1 MGFEE
6 VFIKSFSRLAFLLRD
21 GFFEAVSSSFASN
34 PLFTPSMQKKALSA
48 IAKEYLSEEALK
60 KLLSF
65 SEGKR
70 EMMRSKTVGII
81 MAGNIPAVGFH
92 DLISALS
99 TGANAVVKLSSKD
112 RYLIPAMIEETGSEI
127 KNRVKFLPVNAPAT
141 ELNSYKP
148 DVILFSGSD
157 ENKALLS
164 SEFKGVPLIARGSR
178 FSCGVLNGR
187 ESEEELEGLAEDM
200 FLYCGLGC
208 RSISYLLAPKG
219 FDFKPLV
226 KGAQKMKMVSEIS
239 AFANS
244 VTRQRALL
252 TMEGEE
258 FIDGGFFIM
267 RNTSSV
273 FPPMGCVNFSF
284 YESNEDVENFCK
296 EHSEQIQKI
305 FTKFGI
311 AQRPKIDEWMDGI
324 NTVERLWQRLSNTE

>member
-6 VFIKSFSRLAFLLRD
+6 VFIKSFSRLAFLLRSAFLQGD
-21 GFFEAVSSSFASN
+21 AFKAN
-34 PLFTPSMQKKALSA
+34 PLFTPFMQRRALSA
-48 IAKEYLSEEALK
+48 IAEEYLTEEALK

-65 SEGKR
+65 SDDKR
-70 EMMRSKTVGII
+70 EMMQGKTVGII

-92 DLISALS
+92 DLLSALS

-112 RYLIPAMIEETGSEI
+112 RYLIPAMIKEVGSEI
-127 KNRVKFLPVNAPAT
+127 SNRVHFLPLNAPAT
-141 ELNSYKP
+141 DLNSYRP

-164 SEFKGVPLIARGSR
+164 SEFKGVPLVARGSR
-178 FSCGVLNGR
+178 FSCGVLTGR

-226 KGAQKMKMVSEIS
+226 KAAQKMKMVSEIS

-252 TMEGEE
+252 TMEGED

-284 YESNEDVENFCK
+284 YESKEDLGNFCTQ
-296 EHSEQIQKI
+296 HAEQIQKI

-324 NTVERLWQRLSNTE
+324 NSVNAITEAVIKNK

>member
-6 VFIKSFSRLAFLLRD
+6 VFIKSFSRLAFLLRSAFLQGD
-21 GFFEAVSSSFASN
+21 AFKAN
-34 PLFTPSMQKKALSA
+34 PLFTPFMQRRALSA
-48 IAKEYLSEEALK
+48 IAEEYLTEEALK

-65 SEGKR
+65 SDGKR
-70 EMMRSKTVGII
+70 EMMQGKTVGII

-92 DLISALS
+92 DLLSALS

-112 RYLIPAMIEETGSEI
+112 RYLIPSMIKEVGSEI
-127 KNRVKFLPVNAPAT
+127 KSRVTFLPINAPAT
-141 ELNSYKP
+141 ELNSFKP

-164 SEFKGVPLIARGSR
+164 SEFEGVPLIARGSR

-208 RSISYLLAPKG
+208 RSISYLLVPKG

-226 KGAQKMKMVSEIS
+226 KAAQKMKMVSEIS

-252 TMEGEE
+252 TMEGED

-267 RNTSSV
+267 RNTSSL

-284 YESNEDVENFCK
+284 YESKEDVENFCTQ
-296 EHSEQIQKI
+296 HAEQIQKI

-324 NTVERLWQRLSNTE
+324 NSVNAITEAVIKNK

>member
-6 VFIKSFSRLAFLLRD
+6 VFIKSFSRLAFLLRSAFLQGD
-21 GFFEAVSSSFASN
+21 AFKAN
-34 PLFTPSMQKKALSA
+34 PLFTPFMQRRALSA
-48 IAKEYLSEEALK
+48 IAEEYLTEEALK

-65 SEGKR
+65 SDDKR
-70 EMMRSKTVGII
+70 EMMQGKTVGII

-92 DLISALS
+92 DLLSALS
-99 TGANAVVKLSSKD
+99 TGANVVVKLSSKD
-112 RYLIPAMIEETGSEI
+112 RYLIPAMIKEVGSEI
-127 KNRVKFLPVNAPAT
+127 KSRVTFLPVNAPAT
-141 ELNSYKP
+141 DLNSYRP

-164 SEFKGVPLIARGSR
+164 SEFKGVPLVARGSR
-178 FSCGVLNGR
+178 FSCGVLTGR

-226 KGAQKMKMVSEIS
+226 KAAQKMKMVSEIS

-252 TMEGEE
+252 TMEGED

-284 YESNEDVENFCK
+284 YESKEDLGNFCTQ
-296 EHSEQIQKI
+296 HAEQIQKI

-324 NTVERLWQRLSNTE
+324 NSVNAITEAVIKNK

>member
-6 VFIKSFSRLAFLLRD
+6 VFIKSFSRLAFLLRSAFLQGD
-21 GFFEAVSSSFASN
+21 AFKAN
-34 PLFTPSMQKKALSA
+34 PLFTPFMQRRALSA
-48 IAKEYLSEEALK
+48 IAEEYLTEEALK

-65 SEGKR
+65 SDDKR
-70 EMMRSKTVGII
+70 EMMQGKTVGII

-92 DLISALS
+92 DLLSALS

-112 RYLIPAMIEETGSEI
+112 RYLIPSMIKEVGSEI
-127 KNRVKFLPVNAPAT
+127 KSRVTFLPVNAPAT
-141 ELNSYKP
+141 ELNSFKP

-164 SEFKGVPLIARGSR
+164 SEFEGVPLIARGSR

-226 KGAQKMKMVSEIS
+226 KAAQKMKMVSEIS

-252 TMEGEE
+252 TMEGED

-267 RNTSSV
+267 RNTSSL

-284 YESNEDVENFCK
+284 YESKEDVENFCTQ
-296 EHSEQIQKI
+296 HAEQIQKI

-324 NTVERLWQRLSNTE
+324 NSVNAITEAVIKNK

>member
-6 VFIKSFSRLAFLLRD
+6 VFIKSFSRLAFLLRSAFLQGD
-21 GFFEAVSSSFASN
+21 AFKAN
-34 PLFTPSMQKKALSA
+34 PLFTPFMQRRALSA
-48 IAKEYLSEEALK
+48 IAEELLTEEALK

-65 SEGKR
+65 SDGKR
-70 EMMRSKTVGII
+70 EMMQGKTVGII

-92 DLISALS
+92 DLLSALS

-112 RYLIPAMIEETGSEI
+112 PYLIPSMIKEVGSEI
-127 KNRVKFLPVNAPAT
+127 KSRVTFLPVNAPAT
-141 ELNSYKP
+141 ELNSFKP

-164 SEFKGVPLIARGSR
+164 SEFEGVPLIARGSR

-208 RSISYLLAPKG
+208 RSISYLLVPKG

-226 KGAQKMKMVSEIS
+226 KAAQKMKMVSEIS

-252 TMEGEE
+252 TMEGED

-267 RNTSSV
+267 RNTSSL

-284 YESNEDVENFCK
+284 YESKEDVENFCT
-296 EHSEQIQKI
+296 HHAEQIQKI

-324 NTVERLWQRLSNTE
+324 NSVNAITEAVIKNK